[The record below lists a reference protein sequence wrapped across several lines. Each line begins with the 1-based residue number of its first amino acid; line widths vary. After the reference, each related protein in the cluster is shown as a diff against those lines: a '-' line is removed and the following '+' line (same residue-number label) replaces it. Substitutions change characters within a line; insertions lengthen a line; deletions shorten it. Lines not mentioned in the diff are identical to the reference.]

1 MRESF
6 DRILKG
12 LLPGGEAVLL
22 AVSGG
27 VDSMCMAD
35 LFLGSASGL
44 RFALAH
50 CNFHLRGEESD
61 SDEALV
67 KEWAGGHGIIF
78 IKKDFDT
85 LGYAASKGISV
96 EMAARELRYGWFAE
110 ICRERGFAAVAVAH
124 NANDNAETM
133 ILNMLRGTGVKGM
146 TGMRRSAPL
155 PGSDARII
163 RPLLGF
169 PRKDI
174 LEYAVSRGLRW
185 REDST
190 NADSAYKRNRVR
202 NEVFPIFERLN
213 PSFLATLGEDMERF
227 AQVQSIADEYF
238 SSVSA
243 ETVRLGYGGLTVVDH
258 RKLTAKK
265 NWEYVLF
272 RILEP
277 FGFGSPAVA
286 DLVSVLKGGG
296 TVSGRTFVAKEYL
309 AVTSAREIWVKRLC
323 GSGDGHFDR
332 LSDRSAPVAGP
343 VVRHSSP
350 TVVRH
355 GSPTVVRQGSP
366 TVVRQGSPTVVRQ
379 GSPTVVRHSS
389 PTVVRQGSPTV
400 VRQGSPTIGAAEIT
414 IEGPGTYSLDGIKFS
429 VSLSD
434 DVKNVRTT
442 VGETRFDT
450 AKIPFPFKV
459 RHWRN
464 GDWMR
469 PLGMKGRK
477 KLSDLFVD
485 LKFGLPEK
493 EKALVIADEG
503 SHIQAL
509 IGCRID
515 DSVKVTE
522 ESTSVT
528 VLRLI

>member
-35 LFLGSASGL
+35 LFLCSASGV

-67 KEWAGGHGIIF
+67 REWAGGHGIIF

-110 ICRERGFAAVAVAH
+110 VCRERGFAAVAVAH

-174 LEYAVSRGLRW
+174 HEYAVSHGLRW

-243 ETVRLGYGGLTVVDH
+243 ETVRLGDGGLPVVDH

-286 DLVSVLKGGG
+286 DLASVLKGGG

-332 LSDRSAPVAGP
+332 LSDRSVPVTVP
-343 VVRHSSP
+343 VVRQ
-350 TVVRH
+350 

-379 GSPTVVRHSS
+379 GSPTVVR
-389 PTVVRQGSPTV
+389 QE
-400 VRQGSPTIGAAEIT
+400 SPTIEAAEIT
-414 IEGPGTYSLDGIKFS
+414 IEGPGTYSLDGVEFS
-429 VSLSD
+429 VSLSG
-434 DVKNVRTT
+434 DVRNVRTAP
-442 VGETRFDT
+442 GETRFDT

-503 SHIQAL
+503 SHVQAL

-522 ESTSVT
+522 ESSSVT
-528 VLRLI
+528 LIRLI